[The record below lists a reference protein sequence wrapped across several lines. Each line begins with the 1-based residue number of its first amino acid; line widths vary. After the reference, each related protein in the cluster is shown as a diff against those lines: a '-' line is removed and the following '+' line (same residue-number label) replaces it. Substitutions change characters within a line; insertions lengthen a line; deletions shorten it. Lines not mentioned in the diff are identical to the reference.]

1 MTDLLNNWEDGNWIG
16 QTLEVEN
23 GVCAVPQK
31 MDAGDLVYD
40 DEVKA
45 AVDHM
50 YDEVSDF
57 IPKFEWPAYAPLVH
71 AINKLKVEKNAVV
84 LAHNYM
90 TPDIYALIG
99 DFKGDSLGLAIEA
112 TKTDADIIV
121 QAGVHFMAETSK
133 ILCPD
138 KKVLISS
145 LDAGCSLASS
155 ITGDDM
161 RLIKQKYPGIPVVTY
176 VNATADVKAETDIC
190 CTSSNAVQVVE
201 HIAKEWG
208 VNKVIMAPDE
218 FLAKNVAN
226 MTGVEVIA
234 WHGRCEVHARFDAGD
249 VQAMRERWPG
259 VVVLAHPECPPD
271 VVAESDFTG
280 STKAM
285 SDYVADNKPKNVVLL
300 TECSMSDNVAMN
312 NPEVDFVRPC
322 NLCPHMK
329 RITLQNIYECLRDEK
344 HEVKVSKRIAKKAKR
359 AVQRMIDLP
368 APGIKG
374 HFNPDAVH
382 KDIKVI

>member
-1 MTDLLNNWEDGNWIG
+1 
-16 QTLEVEN
+16 
-23 GVCAVPQK
+23 
-31 MDAGDLVYD
+31 
-40 DEVKA
+40 
-45 AVDHM
+45 
-50 YDEVSDF
+50 
-57 IPKFEWPAYAPLVH
+57 
-71 AINKLKVEKNAVV
+71 
-84 LAHNYM
+84 
-90 TPDIYALIG
+90 
-99 DFKGDSLGLAIEA
+99 
-112 TKTDADIIV
+112 
-121 QAGVHFMAETSK
+121 MAETSK

-145 LDAGCSLASS
+145 LRAGCSLASS

-176 VNATADVKAETDIC
+176 VNTTADVKAETDIC

-234 WHGRCEVHARFDAGD
+234 WHGRCEVHARFSAGD
-249 VQAMRERWPG
+249 IREMRERWPG
-259 VVVLAHPECPPD
+259 VQVLAHPECPPD

-285 SDYVADNKPKNVVLL
+285 SDYVSNNKPKNVVLL
-300 TECSMSDNVAMN
+300 TECSMSDNVAMA
-312 NPEVDFVRPC
+312 NPDVDFVRPC

-329 RITLQNIYECLRDEK
+329 RITLPEYLR
-344 HEVKVSKRIAKKAKR
+344 VPTRRKA
-359 AVQRMIDLP
+359 
-368 APGIKG
+368 
-374 HFNPDAVH
+374 
-382 KDIKVI
+382 